1 MLVVVDVALYRAG
14 YQSIKQHEKKKLA
27 CHDFGYL
34 YHSSSTAY
42 AANDNNKKKTFLAG
56 IHVHSCGIAG
66 FTEHRTA
73 FTRAQSAILQSYA

>member
-42 AANDNNKKKTFLAG
+42 AANDNNKKK
-56 IHVHSCGIAG
+56 S
-66 FTEHRTA
+66 
-73 FTRAQSAILQSYA
+73 